1 MVGLR
6 FQRADPVM
14 RDDPTRMKFSNFPP
28 KSKDQTYTLLDI
40 RANAN
45 NINPTDKMNVV
56 LTLVG
61 SHKGANR
68 ELLEVYSNPQTGPLP
83 GPPGS
88 YLSRLSAHKFN
99 QIK

>member
-1 MVGLR
+1 
-6 FQRADPVM
+6 M
-14 RDDPTRMKFSNFPP
+14 RPP
-28 KSKDQTYTLLDI
+28 EDSKLLLKDQTYTLFDI

-45 NINPTDKMNVV
+45 NINPTDKMNVM

-61 SHKGANR
+61 LPQGANH

-88 YLSRLSAHKFN
+88 YLSRLSVHKFN

>member
-1 MVGLR
+1 
-6 FQRADPVM
+6 
-14 RDDPTRMKFSNFPP
+14 
-28 KSKDQTYTLLDI
+28 
-40 RANAN
+40 
-45 NINPTDKMNVV
+45 MNVV
-56 LTLVG
+56 LTLIG
-61 SHKGANR
+61 LLKGANR